1 LTQITPS
8 PFAEHWRFYLAF
20 LAGTMDRF
28 YILKYGLAI
37 VLVFVGLAIVWLNEP
52 DGGKFPITVSRGF
65 IATATALS
73 VLASL
78 LFPRRHQ
85 SARTSAIPGAR

>member
-1 LTQITPS
+1 MTQITLS

-28 YILKYGLAI
+28 YILKY
-37 VLVFVGLAIVWLNEP
+37 GLAIVWLNEP